1 MLDLARDII
10 GSQPILTAFLAI
22 GVGYL
27 VGQINI
33 FGFSLGVGAVLFV
46 GLAIG
51 AFAPKAQIIG
61 PIGLTG
67 LIMFLYGIG
76 ILYGR
81 QFFEGMVGAGQKYNL
96 LALVGCLAGLA
107 VALLLGHIFGI
118 KIGHTLGLYAGSMTS
133 TATLQAAL
141 DVMKNKDPSIGY
153 SIAYPFGVIGPI
165 LCIYFMTRI
174 VKPKFPAKTQRFH
187 MGEISVGE
195 RFAGRRLGDLMAKA
209 PAGLQVTMVRKG
221 GHNIVPTDDTILEN
235 GDAVLVVAEDNEAI
249 ATAAAKLGK
258 LSPGRLASDRA
269 DLDYIRVFVGKAS
282 AVGIP
287 LAQLPMP
294 AGYPTHLLHVRRYD
308 ADLVPAPDLM
318 LEFGDRVGVLAPPDR
333 KEEIRRHFGDTV
345 KATAEFSYVSL
356 GLGMVM
362 GVLLGLIP
370 IPIPGVGI
378 VTLGIGGGP
387 LIVALILGKL
397 RRTGPMLWTMPL
409 PANIVLRNFGLA
421 MFLATVG
428 VNAGQPFV
436 RTVAESGFTMLFIG
450 VAVLLTTVFIVL
462 LVGHYLMKIP
472 YDDLVGVAS
481 GATGNPAILVYSTKM
496 APTERPDI
504 GYAMIFPSMTL
515 VKVIA
520 AQIVGLLTVGKRR
533 LDCAACDFPAAR
545 AAAVV
550 KSLPTGTE
558 EMQDGRPR
566 HPRRSRPSSIR
577 MPTAP
582 PRSRKPSR
590 KSGSRRRD
598 CPFSRRS
605 CLRSWRAAASGSGRS
620 TIPSSPATRS

>member
-27 VGQINI
+27 VGQISI
-33 FGFSLGVGAVLFV
+33 AGFSLGVGAVLFV
-46 GLAIG
+46 GLGIG

-81 QFFEGMVGAGQKYNL
+81 QFFEGIFGSGQKYNL
-96 LALVGCLAGLA
+96 LALVACLAGLA
-107 VALLLGHIFGI
+107 VALGLGHIFGI
-118 KIGHTLGLYAGSMTS
+118 KLGHTLGLYAGSMTS
-133 TATLQAAL
+133 TASLQAAL

-153 SIAYPFGVIGPI
+153 SIAYPFGVLGPI
-165 LCIYFMTRI
+165 LCIYFMTQL
-174 VKPKFPAKTQRFH
+174 VKPKFPAKSQRFH
-187 MGEISVGE
+187 MGEILIGQS
-195 RFAGRRLGDLMAKA
+195 FAGLKLEDLESE
-209 PAGLQVTMVRKG
+209 GLTDVQVTMVRKG
-221 GHNIVPTDDTILEN
+221 SRNFVPTPDTVLSA
-235 GDAVLVVAEDNEAI
+235 GDAVLVVSENADAI
-249 ATAAAKLGK
+249 ANAAARLGT
-258 LSPGRLASDRA
+258 LEPGRLASDRA

-282 AVGIP
+282 VVGVP
-287 LAQLPMP
+287 LCKLPMP
-294 AGYPTHLLHVRRYD
+294 SGYPAHVLHVRRYD
-308 ADLVPAPDLM
+308 ADLVPTPDLM
-318 LEFGDRVGVLAPPDR
+318 LEFGDRVGVLTRPDR
-333 KEEIRRHFGDTV
+333 KEEIRKHFGDTV
-345 KATAEFSYVSL
+345 KAAAEFSYVSL

-387 LIVALILGKL
+387 LIVALILGRL

-436 RTVAESGFTMLFIG
+436 RTVTESGLTMLFIG

-462 LVGHYLMKIP
+462 FVGYYVMKIP

-520 AQIVGLLTVGKRR
+520 AQVVGLLAGG
-533 LDCAACDFPAAR
+533 AA
-545 AAAVV
+545 
-550 KSLPTGTE
+550 G
-558 EMQDGRPR
+558 
-566 HPRRSRPSSIR
+566 
-577 MPTAP
+577 
-582 PRSRKPSR
+582 
-590 KSGSRRRD
+590 
-598 CPFSRRS
+598 
-605 CLRSWRAAASGSGRS
+605 
-620 TIPSSPATRS
+620 

>member
-1 MLDLARDII
+1 MLDLARGII
-10 GSQPILTAFLAI
+10 ESQPILTAFLAI
-22 GVGYL
+22 GLGYL
-27 VGQINI
+27 VGQISI
-33 FGFSLGVGAVLFV
+33 GGFSLGVGAVLFV
-46 GLAIG
+46 GLALG

-81 QFFEGMVGAGQKYNL
+81 QFFEGMVGVGQKYNL
-96 LALVGCLAGLA
+96 LALIACLASLF
-107 VALLLGHIFGI
+107 VALGLGHILGI
-118 KIGHTLGLYAGSMTS
+118 KTGHTLGIYAGSMTS
-133 TATLQAAL
+133 TAALQAAL
-141 DVMKNKDPSIGY
+141 DVVKNKDPSIGY

-165 LCIYFMTRI
+165 LCIYFMTRM
-174 VKPKFPAKTQRFH
+174 VKPKFPAKAQRFH
-187 MGEISVGE
+187 MGEISIGE
-195 RFAGRRLGDLMAKA
+195 SFAGRRLGDLIAEA
-209 PAGLQVTMVRKG
+209 PSGLQVTMVRTG
-221 GHNIVPTDDTILEN
+221 ERNIVPNDDTVLSA

-249 ATAAAKLGK
+249 AKTAARLGR
-258 LSPGRLASDRA
+258 LEPGRLASDRA
-269 DLDYIRVFVGKAS
+269 DLDYIRVFVGKAGV
-282 AVGIP
+282 VGIP
-287 LAQLPMP
+287 LARLPMP

-318 LEFGDRVGVLAPPDR
+318 LEFGDRVGVLMPPDR

-345 KATAEFSYVSL
+345 KAAAEFSYVSL
-356 GLGMVM
+356 GIGMVL
-362 GVLLGLIP
+362 GVLLGLVP

-409 PANIVLRNFGLA
+409 PANLVLRNFGLA

-450 VAVLLTTVFIVL
+450 VAVLLTTVLIVL
-462 LVGHYLMKIP
+462 LAGHFLLKIP

-520 AQIVGLLTVGKRR
+520 VQIVGLLTLG
-533 LDCAACDFPAAR
+533 
-545 AAAVV
+545 
-550 KSLPTGTE
+550 GTAG
-558 EMQDGRPR
+558 Q
-566 HPRRSRPSSIR
+566 
-577 MPTAP
+577 
-582 PRSRKPSR
+582 
-590 KSGSRRRD
+590 
-598 CPFSRRS
+598 
-605 CLRSWRAAASGSGRS
+605 
-620 TIPSSPATRS
+620 

>member
-1 MLDLARDII
+1 LDLARDII

-27 VGQINI
+27 VGQISI

-81 QFFEGMVGAGQKYNL
+81 QFFEGIVGSGQKYNL
-96 LALVGCLAGLA
+96 LALIACLAGLG
-107 VALLLGHIFGI
+107 VALLLGQMFNI

-141 DVMKNKDPSIGY
+141 EVTKSKDPSIGY

-174 VKPKFPAKTQRFH
+174 VKPKFPAKAQRFH
-187 MGEISVGE
+187 MGEISIGAN
-195 RFAGRRLGDLMAKA
+195 FAGRTLDELTKE
-209 PAGLQVTMVRKG
+209 LDEVQVTMVRKAG
-221 GHNIVPTDDTILEN
+221 QNIVPTGDTVLSA
-235 GDAVLVVAEDNEAI
+235 GDAVLVVTESQEAI
-249 ATAAAKLGK
+249 ANAAAKIGK
-258 LSPGRLASDRA
+258 LEPGRLASDRA
-269 DLDYIRVFVGKAS
+269 DLDYIRVFVGKANV
-282 AVGIP
+282 VGIP
-287 LAQLPMP
+287 LARLPMP
-294 AGYPTHLLHVRRYD
+294 SGLPAHLLHVRRYD
-308 ADLVPAPDLM
+308 ADLVPTPDLM
-318 LEFGDRVGVLAPPDR
+318 LEFGDRVGVLMPPDR
-333 KEEIRRHFGDTV
+333 KEEIRKHFGDTV

-462 LVGHYLMKIP
+462 LVGHYVLKIP

-520 AQIVGLLTVGKRR
+520 ADRR
-533 LDCAACDFPAAR
+533 
-545 AAAVV
+545 
-550 KSLPTGTE
+550 
-558 EMQDGRPR
+558 
-566 HPRRSRPSSIR
+566 
-577 MPTAP
+577 
-582 PRSRKPSR
+582 
-590 KSGSRRRD
+590 
-598 CPFSRRS
+598 
-605 CLRSWRAAASGSGRS
+605 ASGHGRRGRV
-620 TIPSSPATRS
+620 AAN